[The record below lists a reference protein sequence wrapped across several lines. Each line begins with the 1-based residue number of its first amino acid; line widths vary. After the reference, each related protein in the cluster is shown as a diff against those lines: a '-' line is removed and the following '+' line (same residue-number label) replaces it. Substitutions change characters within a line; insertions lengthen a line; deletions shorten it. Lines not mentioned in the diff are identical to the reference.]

1 MARSR
6 RFSRLIILVS
16 SLLLCLSCKN
26 EEEAPVG
33 YVNFTIDPNSPM
45 YSNLNTVGG
54 YEYLVGGYRGVVV
67 FRYSWDEFFA
77 YERACPKDNETAVV
91 VDTASS
97 VILICPKCG
106 SKFIYTD
113 GTPIEGPAKSPLRS
127 YSTHYDGNVLHVYN

>member
-1 MARSR
+1 MERSR
-6 RFSRLIILVS
+6 RFSRLIILFS
-16 SLLLCLSCKN
+16 CFLLCLSCKN

-77 YERACPKDNETAVV
+77 YERACPKDNEAAVV

-113 GTPIEGPAKSPLRS
+113 GTPVEGPAKSPLRS